1 MSRMTTPT
9 PTPAPTAALLQSEIA
24 LLKAQRN
31 HLLVVMSG
39 IVNIL
44 ANHPE
49 AAKGNTTVHFAYYRA
64 LNAVHEVVEG

>member
-1 MSRMTTPT
+1 MMTTPT

-31 HLLVVMSG
+31 HLLGALSG
-39 IVNIL
+39 IADLL

-64 LNAVHEVVEG
+64 VNAVLEVAEG